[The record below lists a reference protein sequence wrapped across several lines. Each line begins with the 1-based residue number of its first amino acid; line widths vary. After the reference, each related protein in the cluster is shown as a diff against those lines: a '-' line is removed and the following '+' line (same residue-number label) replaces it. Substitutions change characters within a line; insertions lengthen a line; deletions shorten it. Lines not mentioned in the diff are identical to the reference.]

1 MVLSVLLSVLLSIA
15 ELDEELLTLSLPSLI
30 TESESESAEDSESDW
45 MLIVMLTGLVSL
57 SFPSLAG

>member
-1 MVLSVLLSVLLSIA
+1 VVLSVLLSVLLSIA

>member
-1 MVLSVLLSVLLSIA
+1 VVLSVLLSVLLSIA

-30 TESESESAEDSESDW
+30 TESESAEDSESDW

-57 SFPSLAG
+57 SLPSLAG

>member
-30 TESESESAEDSESDW
+30 TESESAEDSESDW

>member
-1 MVLSVLLSVLLSIA
+1 LIVVLSVLLSVLLSIA

-30 TESESESAEDSESDW
+30 TESESAEDSESDC

-57 SFPSLAG
+57 SLPSLAG